1 VETGLLA
8 ERWLSQWWPFG
19 VTTTSAASAGKRRM
33 PLEEQTIAEVKIPSA
48 AAGCELAMAA
58 GAEDDAA
65 VEAGDGCVLVQDSE
79 KNCLFGM
86 WSKAPDAACGS

>member
-1 VETGLLA
+1 
-8 ERWLSQWWPFG
+8 
-19 VTTTSAASAGKRRM
+19 M
-33 PLEEQTIAEVKIPSA
+33 AEVKIPSA
-48 AAGCELAMAA
+48 VAGCESEMAA

-86 WSKAPDAACGS
+86 

>member
-1 VETGLLA
+1 
-8 ERWLSQWWPFG
+8 
-19 VTTTSAASAGKRRM
+19 M
-33 PLEEQTIAEVKIPSA
+33 AEVKIPSA

-58 GAEDDAA
+58 GAEDDAV

-86 WSKAPDAACGS
+86 